1 MSNRLQFVERTVGG
15 AVQRLAVSD
24 LASIYGCCGFFD
36 MCGDGDLMSLSFAGT
51 QPFLDILNFQ
61 PSNVCKIRKEF
72 LTWVKGGVGDVGRS
86 SHGVIADPCG
96 DPYGV
101 AYGTC
106 SFELEDF
113 GRLRTAGPVRDIT
126 KLGLKLCENSPRYRL
141 DGAPITDDMEY
152 GIRLATEG
160 LMQDL
165 LYQLVH
171 GTNSLGG
178 SFEGLEHLVISG
190 YTSPDG
196 HKCKSM
202 DSIVVDWNHN
212 SLDGGAGMTWNGA
225 AIAATFNFIDVLLA
239 AYRRIRD
246 RIGMAPALGGGLT
259 PGDMVLVM
267 PTALARCLLD
277 AYTCWSVCTNA
288 SVFGDVGSS
297 GPVVGLNSF
306 EARRFRE
313 TLNGGMFGAGK
324 IFLDGFEIP
333 IVPFNSQLINGP
345 TAFDAYLLTLKVG
358 GVRLVEGQYNDMR
371 NIPSITG
378 LPSGVKVPTDGGR
391 LLTWLQADHTCMQ
404 SIVEMQP
411 RLLMWAPWAQARFMD
426 VVCAGPVGPLSPDPD
441 ESSFFPESSFITAE
455 CPEDEVQ
462 A

>member
-152 GIRLATEG
+152 GIRKTC
-160 LMQDL
+160 
-165 LYQLVH
+165 
-171 GTNSLGG
+171 S
-178 SFEGLEHLVISG
+178 
-190 YTSPDG
+190 TSWCTARTPWAAA
-196 HKCKSM
+196 SRVW
-202 DSIVVDWNHN
+202 SIWL
-212 SLDGGAGMTWNGA
+212 S
-225 AIAATFNFIDVLLA
+225 AATRRQTATSARAWTASWLTGITTAWTA
-239 AYRRIRD
+239 AR
-246 RIGMAPALGGGLT
+246 A
-259 PGDMVLVM
+259 
-267 PTALARCLLD
+267 
-277 AYTCWSVCTNA
+277 
-288 SVFGDVGSS
+288 
-297 GPVVGLNSF
+297 
-306 EARRFRE
+306 
-313 TLNGGMFGAGK
+313 
-324 IFLDGFEIP
+324 
-333 IVPFNSQLINGP
+333 
-345 TAFDAYLLTLKVG
+345 
-358 GVRLVEGQYNDMR
+358 
-371 NIPSITG
+371 
-378 LPSGVKVPTDGGR
+378 
-391 LLTWLQADHTCMQ
+391 
-404 SIVEMQP
+404 
-411 RLLMWAPWAQARFMD
+411 
-426 VVCAGPVGPLSPDPD
+426 
-441 ESSFFPESSFITAE
+441 
-455 CPEDEVQ
+455 
-462 A
+462 